1 MRPVT
6 APATRRHLLGLALVS
21 AVSVAVAD
29 EAVAK
34 RKKPKT
40 GTGDDTCDDFDSQ
53 KEAQRFFERH
63 DPEDDP
69 YRLDAD
75 NDGKACEDL
84 P

>member
-1 MRPVT
+1 MT
-6 APATRRHLLGLALVS
+6 TSATRRHLLGLVLVS
-21 AVSVAVAD
+21 AVSIAVAD
-29 EAVAK
+29 KAVAK
-34 RKKPKT
+34 RKKHKT
-40 GTGDDTCDDFDSQ
+40 VKGDDNCDDFDSQ
-53 KEAQRFFERH
+53 QEAQRFFERH